1 MIEFAIKSR
10 FTSRT
15 GSAFLHHTSR
25 NRIVIQSLDISV
37 KPRTKGYSF
46 CYIREIIQKKEKIF
60 AFVLMILIF
69 YSYFCPRIAGLPLL

>member
-25 NRIVIQSLDISV
+25 SRIVIQSLDISL
-37 KPRTKGYSF
+37 KPRTK
-46 CYIREIIQKKEKIF
+46 KIMHIVPIVECKQHQF
-60 AFVLMILIF
+60 
-69 YSYFCPRIAGLPLL
+69 